1 MKAKNILLTA
11 TFVVIISSCSIFKI
25 NTSSNIGDFNNT
37 SVKTEVSQ
45 KEESPSNVIIKKH
58 DNLNGKWRVVSI
70 DSSDVESNDSYIEFE
85 YYNQNCIKCYAYDG
99 CNYINGEYK
108 LKNDSCLERVSDFI
122 STLKSC
128 DNDEYEDKMVASIN
142 NVTGFVVE
150 QNGVEYQLKLKN
162 SQGETLLLL
171 KRTAFESYNGAWS
184 VTFINGIAVDNY
196 LNLKLVFDIEN
207 NSVHGNIGCNTMN
220 GVINT
225 HTDNPDKISF
235 SNMITTRMSCPNMEI
250 EIALLKAL
258 ESVVEINLGENN
270 SEAYLLDEKGSNVV
284 NLQRLVIK

>member
-1 MKAKNILLTA
+1 MEGKLIIFSAPSGSGKTTLVRELLKHYPQFEFSISA
-11 TFVVIISSCSIFKI
+11 TSRAPR
-25 NTSSNIGDFNNT
+25 G
-37 SVKTEVSQ
+37 
-45 KEESPSNVIIKKH
+45 
-58 DNLNGKWRVVSI
+58 
-70 DSSDVESNDSYIEFE
+70 
-85 YYNQNCIKCYAYDG
+85 
-99 CNYINGEYK
+99 
-108 LKNDSCLERVSDFI
+108 
-122 STLKSC
+122 
-128 DNDEYEDKMVASIN
+128 
-142 NVTGFVVE
+142 VE
-150 QNGVEYQLKLKN
+150 QNGVEYRLKLKN
-162 SQGETLLLL
+162 SQCETLILL

-225 HTDNPDKISF
+225 HPDNPDKISF

-270 SEAYLLDEKGSNVV
+270 SEAYLLDAKGSKVV